1 MWAEKI
7 FNILMITELDITKL
21 DLIKNQI
28 GLAQKAFD
36 NLSNENAII
45 VVRRI
50 LNRILKI
57 IDE

>member
-1 MWAEKI
+1 
-7 FNILMITELDITKL
+7 MITELDITKL

-36 NLSNENAII
+36 NLFI

>member
-1 MWAEKI
+1 MV
-7 FNILMITELDITKL
+7 TELDITKL
-21 DLIKNQI
+21 DIIKNQI

-36 NLSNENAII
+36 NLSSENAIV

>member
-1 MWAEKI
+1 
-7 FNILMITELDITKL
+7 MITELDITKL

-36 NLSNENAII
+36 NLSSENTIV

>member
-1 MWAEKI
+1 
-7 FNILMITELDITKL
+7 MITELDITKL

-28 GLAQKAFD
+28 GLVQKVFD
-36 NLSNENAII
+36 NLSSENAI
-45 VVRRI
+45 VVARRI